1 MLSGDRAAAREYRES
16 RLPRFGPVGYDEVV
30 SVEERMVGSE
40 GEREDGPRI
49 AIVLSG
55 GGARGAYEAGVLAY
69 LMAELPKRLGRRP
82 IFHIVSGASVGA
94 IHACYWLA
102 SLHED
107 DELRA
112 SRLAQVWDSLTIE
125 SVYRLS
131 VGDLLR
137 IPSRMLGY
145 QFWPRPTAPDTLP
158 DRLPGLLD
166 TKALEQL
173 VVEQIPWPHLR
184 PNLRSSRTMLCVSCT
199 EIASGRAVVFVE
211 GQGASLTAWEYDPY
225 VVARAASIGPLHTL
239 ASAAIP
245 LFFPAVR
252 IGKHY
257 YCDGGLRLNTP
268 LSPALRLG
276 ADRLLLVA
284 LRHPPDEPLP
294 DEDRAREVA
303 YSNPAYLV
311 GKVLNALLL
320 DHIDYDLQRM
330 RLVNSILEGG
340 EAVFGP
346 EFLPKINAIIRERRG
361 ADYKRV
367 QECVIRPSEDL
378 GRLAGEAYKQ
388 RTRSLWPARVVS
400 DLVMR
405 SATQGVPEGE
415 ADLLSYVLFDSAY
428 TRKLIALGRADAAR
442 QGDEIAALFS

>member
-1 MLSGDRAAAREYRES
+1 MERTGH
-16 RLPRFGPVGYDEVV
+16 DE
-30 SVEERMVGSE
+30 
-40 GEREDGPRI
+40 GPRV

-55 GGARGAYEAGVLAY
+55 GGARGAYEAGVLSF
-69 LMAELPKRLGRRP
+69 LMGELPKRLGRRP
-82 IFHIVSGASVGA
+82 AFHIVSGASVGA

-102 SLHED
+102 TLHED
-107 DELRA
+107 DEIRA
-112 SRLAQVWDSLTIE
+112 ARLASVWDSLTIE
-125 SVYRLS
+125 NVYRLS
-131 VGDLLR
+131 VSDLLR
-137 IPSRMLGY
+137 IPSRLLGL
-145 QFWPRPTAPDTLP
+145 QFWSRPAPGDRLP

-166 TKALEQL
+166 TRALEDL
-173 VVEQIPWPHLR
+173 VMQSIPWAHLR
-184 PNLRSSRTMLCVSCT
+184 PNLRASEAVLCVSCT

-211 GQGASLTAWEYDPY
+211 GQRVNLTPWEYDPY
-225 VVARAASIGPLHTL
+225 VVARASVIGPLHTL

-276 ADRLLLVA
+276 ADRLLLIA
-284 LRHPPDEPLP
+284 LRHPPEPSI
-294 DEDRAREVA
+294 DNERAREVA
-303 YSNPAYLV
+303 YSNPAFLV
-311 GKVLNALLL
+311 GKVMNALLL

-330 RLVNSILEGG
+330 RLVNSILAGG

-346 EFLPKINAIIRERRG
+346 EFLPKINQIIRSRRG
-361 ADYKRV
+361 ADYKQV
-367 QECVIRPSEDL
+367 QECVVRPSEDL
-378 GRLAGEAYKQ
+378 GMLAGRAYKQ

-405 SATQGVPEGE
+405 SAAQGVPEGE

-428 TRKLIALGRADAAR
+428 TRQLIALGRADAAR
-442 QGDEIAALFS
+442 QADEIAALFT